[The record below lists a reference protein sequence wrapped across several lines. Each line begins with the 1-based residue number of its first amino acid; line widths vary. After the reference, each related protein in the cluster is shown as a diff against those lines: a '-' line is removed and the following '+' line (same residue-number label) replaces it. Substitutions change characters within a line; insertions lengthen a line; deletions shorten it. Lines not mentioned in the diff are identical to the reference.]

1 MTTFTDAV
9 VNQAA
14 LTANGMVARV
24 STANA
29 NLDYFFRAPA
39 LRGKD
44 VLSLFVSAYVED
56 RELALR
62 ITQWMRDVRGGAGER
77 QLFRDV
83 LMFVA
88 AYDIDATR
96 ALMHKTPEIGRW
108 DDLLVIEGPLKQEAF
123 AMIAQALRDGNR
135 LCAKWMPRQGAK
147 AAELHAF
154 MGWTPKQWRKTLVSL
169 TNVVEQ
175 QMCANEWDA
184 IVFDQVPSLASAR
197 YRTAFNRHT
206 PKFAEYVQK
215 LATGEATVNANAV
228 YPYDVL
234 KQVNVYEMTKTTL
247 DHVVAQWEALPNYV
261 GEASVLPM
269 VDVSG
274 SMVARISKSL
284 TCMDV
289 AVSLGLYL
297 ADKNRGPFKD
307 TFLTFSS
314 TPQLVRIK
322 GNVVEKMRQMSN
334 ADWEMSTSLDRALDI
349 ILSTAVEHGVTQA
362 QMPQMLLILSDMQF
376 NAYEHVTT
384 QSQPL
389 SAIEMIRVK
398 YAKAGYRMPAVVFW
412 NLNGSYA
419 NVPVAYDATGVAM
432 VSGYSPQVLTS
443 VLSGAIDE
451 LTPEA
456 IMRRTVMIDRYAM
469 TMG

>member
-88 AYDIDATR
+88 AYDIDAAR

-234 KQVNVYEMTKTTL
+234 KQVNVYGMTKTEL
-247 DHVVAQWEALPNYV
+247 DHVVAQCRDENLRLHLGLHAQTESVDFERVVFLGDLLAAESIVQESHDVAHLLV
-261 GEASVLPM
+261 GLDERYAVPLF
-269 VDVSG
+269 DDH
-274 SMVARISKSL
+274 VARR
-284 TCMDV
+284 
-289 AVSLGLYL
+289 
-297 ADKNRGPFKD
+297 ADTDRKTTRCRVGQRRNALRERG
-307 TFLTFSS
+307 
-314 TPQLVRIK
+314 R
-322 GNVVEKMRQMSN
+322 
-334 ADWEMSTSLDRALDI
+334 
-349 ILSTAVEHGVTQA
+349 
-362 QMPQMLLILSDMQF
+362 
-376 NAYEHVTT
+376 
-384 QSQPL
+384 
-389 SAIEMIRVK
+389 
-398 YAKAGYRMPAVVFW
+398 
-412 NLNGSYA
+412 
-419 NVPVAYDATGVAM
+419 
-432 VSGYSPQVLTS
+432 
-443 VLSGAIDE
+443 
-451 LTPEA
+451 
-456 IMRRTVMIDRYAM
+456 
-469 TMG
+469 

>member
-1 MTTFTDAV
+1 
-9 VNQAA
+9 
-14 LTANGMVARV
+14 
-24 STANA
+24 
-29 NLDYFFRAPA
+29 
-39 LRGKD
+39 
-44 VLSLFVSAYVED
+44 
-56 RELALR
+56 
-62 ITQWMRDVRGGAGER
+62 
-77 QLFRDV
+77 
-83 LMFVA
+83 
-88 AYDIDATR
+88 
-96 ALMHKTPEIGRW
+96 
-108 DDLLVIEGPLKQEAF
+108 
-123 AMIAQALRDGNR
+123 
-135 LCAKWMPRQGAK
+135 
-147 AAELHAF
+147 
-154 MGWTPKQWRKTLVSL
+154 
-169 TNVVEQ
+169 
-175 QMCANEWDA
+175 
-184 IVFDQVPSLASAR
+184 
-197 YRTAFNRHT
+197 
-206 PKFAEYVQK
+206 
-215 LATGEATVNANAV
+215 
-228 YPYDVL
+228 
-234 KQVNVYEMTKTTL
+234 
-247 DHVVAQWEALPNYV
+247 
-261 GEASVLPM
+261 M

-376 NAYEHVTT
+376 NAYEHVDT